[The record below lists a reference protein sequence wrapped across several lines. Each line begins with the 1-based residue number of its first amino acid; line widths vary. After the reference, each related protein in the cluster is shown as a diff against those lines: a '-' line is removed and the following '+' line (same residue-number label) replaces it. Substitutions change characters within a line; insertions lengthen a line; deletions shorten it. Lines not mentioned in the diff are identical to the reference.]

1 MALQETEKI
10 KLMQLLRQ
18 GKINTLG
25 EGMSEEE
32 WADSKEKDRF
42 DALDPKTQMAIT
54 KIRALLAKEKDM
66 KEVTSSTLERIDG
79 LVNRGLLVRFLDIF
93 TEIYDDLVVNDDLFE
108 VGDVIDYLINQMQGR
123 AEDSNM
129 SPEGFRSFEEEI
141 SKKEP
146 IKENIDKSKEFG
158 VFEKGGSIGQ
168 NQTNVVP
175 GKGKL
180 VSTFDTKL
188 EADEYAK
195 RRKKS
200 LSPGEKGYYGMGYS
214 VVKMSDSIRK
224 QLKESLLNE
233 GAYTVERGGYG
244 NKELFLVPKKEPID
258 EGVVWMKR
266 FSGLK

>member
-146 IKENIDKSKEFG
+146 I
-158 VFEKGGSIGQ
+158 
-168 NQTNVVP
+168 
-175 GKGKL
+175 
-180 VSTFDTKL
+180 
-188 EADEYAK
+188 
-195 RRKKS
+195 
-200 LSPGEKGYYGMGYS
+200 
-214 VVKMSDSIRK
+214 
-224 QLKESLLNE
+224 
-233 GAYTVERGGYG
+233 
-244 NKELFLVPKKEPID
+244 D